1 MTLEGGVGEKR
12 LTVDIP
18 LVETNCFYGFATEKV
33 IIHMGS
39 IRMNGLMMS
48 SCFG

>member
-33 IIHMGS
+33 TLRMEGIH
-39 IRMNGLMMS
+39 MNGLMMS

>member
-12 LTVDIP
+12 LAVDIP
-18 LVETNCFYGFATEKV
+18 LVETNCFDGFATEKV
-33 IIHMGS
+33 TLRMKGIH
-39 IRMNGLMMS
+39 MNGLMMS